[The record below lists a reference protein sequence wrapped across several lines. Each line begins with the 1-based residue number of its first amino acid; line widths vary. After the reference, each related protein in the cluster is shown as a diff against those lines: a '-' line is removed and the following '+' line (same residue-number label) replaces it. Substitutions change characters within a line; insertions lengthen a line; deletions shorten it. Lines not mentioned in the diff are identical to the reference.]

1 MTKNNLYFLLFII
14 FTSLN
19 FSLSQ
24 EFLPVEYFTL
34 NGVRYVFTAYR
45 ASPEEIVLIYKR
57 QKETKDDP
65 YSRDM
70 RAKITG
76 RIINFENDEAKIRAI
91 FEEKNNRIR
100 LTTFTNKKNKTA
112 RSLNTRWLP
121 LNEISTHTETF
132 KIENKTYTITFPIYK
147 NQIRVIK
154 EYNKDQSAVNFKF
167 VTNDKFKLSSDK
179 VDLGLEIEAITPY
192 NNKDNL
198 PPIGKRLFDLDD
210 MTLINFLINQNSKYG
225 KLILIPKGVSIYD
238 ILVYPPLMTIYQDG
252 DKINIV
258 YVEIAFKQNGHEI
271 AEDRLVEEII
281 HELRSPKIDGPEIN
295 EGNYYN
301 VFRAINSVLMKYERI
316 VIVDESITSEDKL
329 QSMMEEEKLVNNN
342 YNFYARISGG
352 DIEGFKSRIF
362 FFPHF
367 KLTFIKSYEPLFALL
382 GYNVKIHP
390 LQRKIERRLYSK
402 SPYSNK
408 FESLFDLIFKNFA
421 IYDLEGKLISH
432 LKVNGYFHQ
441 KINIQLPKVD
451 LDYILKKLEEAGYT
465 IDDYPQG

>member
-1 MTKNNLYFLLFII
+1 MRMIKNNNLYFLLFII

-57 QKETKDDP
+57 QIEIKDNP
-65 YSRDM
+65 YARDM
-70 RAKITG
+70 KAKITG
-76 RIINFENDEAKIRAI
+76 RIINFENDEAKIRAV
-91 FEEKNNRIR
+91 FEQKNNRIR
-100 LTTFTNKKNKTA
+100 LTTFTNKKNKIT

-147 NQIRVIK
+147 NQIKVIK

-225 KLILIPKGVSIYD
+225 KLILIPKGVSIDD

-258 YVEIAFKQNGHEI
+258 YVEIGFKQNGNEI

-281 HELRSPKIDGPEIN
+281 HELR
-295 EGNYYN
+295 
-301 VFRAINSVLMKYERI
+301 
-316 VIVDESITSEDKL
+316 
-329 QSMMEEEKLVNNN
+329 
-342 YNFYARISGG
+342 
-352 DIEGFKSRIF
+352 
-362 FFPHF
+362 
-367 KLTFIKSYEPLFALL
+367 
-382 GYNVKIHP
+382 
-390 LQRKIERRLYSK
+390 
-402 SPYSNK
+402 
-408 FESLFDLIFKNFA
+408 
-421 IYDLEGKLISH
+421 
-432 LKVNGYFHQ
+432 
-441 KINIQLPKVD
+441 
-451 LDYILKKLEEAGYT
+451 
-465 IDDYPQG
+465 